1 MQEKGDKAD
10 SQVVEQFPN
19 ELIDEVVKKRFGHE
33 RSDIRAIVLAGGAS
47 PSAFAKLGDIAL
59 EAAGTDTVLIAT
71 GIEPADVMAHGAA
84 AFARKSLRYRGVET
98 PHWGNVVSD
107 EHDEL

>member
-1 MQEKGDKAD
+1 MQDKGDKAY
-10 SQVVEQFPN
+10 SQIVEQFLN
-19 ELIDEVVKKRFGHE
+19 DLIDQVVKKKFGHE

-47 PSAFAKLGDIAL
+47 PSAFAKLGGMAL
-59 EAAGTDTVLIAT
+59 KTVGTDTVRIAT
-71 GIEPADVMAHGAA
+71 GIEPANVMAHGAA
-84 AFARKSLRYRGVET
+84 AFARKALRYRGVET

>member
-10 SQVVEQFPN
+10 SQVVEQFLN
-19 ELIDEVVKKRFGHE
+19 ELIDEVVKKKFGHE
-33 RSDIRAIVLAGGAS
+33 RSDIWAIVLAGGAS

-59 EAAGTDTVLIAT
+59 KAVGTDMARIAT

-84 AFARKSLRYRGVET
+84 AFARKALRYRGVEK
-98 PHWGNVVSD
+98 PH
-107 EHDEL
+107 